1 MFFIKL
7 AIFMLVVFGVIAVV
21 KLILRKVLK
30 IEKEN
35 NPFFSYNHI
44 NDLHR
49 KIDWGI
55 RIAAIITIITTNI
68 LVVFE
73 NYPIYY
79 LLIPI
84 FLSGLDYPVRTFFEK
99 KYSNNPKQ
107 YILTLSEGILM
118 FLTVIIVIQ
127 YFNSYFSPWYS
138 LVSDN
143 MVPKSVSPIQ
153 LPWKLK

>member
-1 MFFIKL
+1 
-7 AIFMLVVFGVIAVV
+7 VFGVIAVV

-127 YFNSYFSPWYS
+127 YFNSYFSP
-138 LVSDN
+138 
-143 MVPKSVSPIQ
+143 
-153 LPWKLK
+153 